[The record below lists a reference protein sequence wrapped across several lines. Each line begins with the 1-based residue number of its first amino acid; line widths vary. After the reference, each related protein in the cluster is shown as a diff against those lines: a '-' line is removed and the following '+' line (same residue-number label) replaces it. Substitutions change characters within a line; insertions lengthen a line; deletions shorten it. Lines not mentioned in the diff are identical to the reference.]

1 VIRAGLLRHRVTIQA
16 DQGTTRNSVGEHI
29 EDWQTWGE
37 AWASIEPLSGKE
49 IDDARQVAAR
59 ATTRV
64 TIRYR
69 DGVHAGMRLVHD
81 GEVLHVEAVLNERM
95 ADHWLVLLCME
106 AP

>member
-1 VIRAGLLRHRVTIQA
+1 MRAGLLKHRVTIEA
-16 DQGTTRNSVGEHI
+16 DEGTTRNSVGEHI
-29 EDWQTWGE
+29 EDWQPWGV
-37 AWASIEPLSGKE
+37 AWAAVEPLSGQE

-69 DGVHAGMRLVHD
+69 DGVHAGMRLDHD

-95 ADHWLVLLCME
+95 EDRWLVLLCRE

>member
-1 VIRAGLLRHRVTIQA
+1 MRAGLLKHRVTIEA

-29 EDWQTWGE
+29 EDWQPWGV
-37 AWASIEPLSGKE
+37 AWASVEPLSGQE
-49 IDDARQVAAR
+49 IEDARQVAAR

-95 ADHWLVLLCME
+95 EDRWLVLLARE